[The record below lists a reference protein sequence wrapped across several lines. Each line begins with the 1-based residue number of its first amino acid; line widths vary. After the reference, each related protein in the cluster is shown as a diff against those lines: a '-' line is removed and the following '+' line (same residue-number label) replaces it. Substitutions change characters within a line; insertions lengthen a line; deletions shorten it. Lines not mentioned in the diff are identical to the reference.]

1 MCIWQTY
8 FLAATILLLQ
18 SANLISHQKALS
30 SFTPD
35 VLLQALLKLSNLN
48 KNLKN
53 LFSSQDIK
61 VWPVSVVDR
70 YFRWTSSFI
79 PSATNGV
86 KDFSQKLPPT
96 NMSCSTCIYLHSSW
110 LWNTFQLD
118 GQQDAPIQYGLKF
131 GSSVHLILFQIGQL
145 FVFNFLSCGLRLL
158 TGEVEWKL
166 KGDKSFAD
174 RDKKH
179 RKFADGDKKHRK
191 HFEDWHCRRT
201 WLAYQEVRVAVP
213 SRRNYVNSK
222 FF

>member
-96 NMSCSTCIYLHSSW
+96 NMSCSTCICLLSSW
-110 LWNTFQLD
+110 LWNTFQFD

-131 GSSVHLILFQIGQL
+131 GSSVAWDFLLEKWNENWKVIKALQMGIKSTENLQTRIKSIKNEKEIRSERQRSNSLQQRLI
-145 FVFNFLSCGLRLL
+145 
-158 TGEVEWKL
+158 
-166 KGDKSFAD
+166 KGWTDGK
-174 RDKKH
+174 
-179 RKFADGDKKHRK
+179 DGDNAQWRK
-191 HFEDWHCRRT
+191 DKQ
-201 WLAYQEVRVAVP
+201 LVRMV
-213 SRRNYVNSK
+213 RWQK
-222 FF
+222 LF